1 MRIPVLTYHSI
12 NIHGND
18 YANNDHA
25 ALAEDLRLIT
35 GLGMRVLP
43 LHRIV
48 DLWLSGDPSLDSP
61 GVVALTCDDGPD
73 FDYHDLEHPSH
84 GAQRSMLNILRDFQR
99 LDPRAQP
106 DLHLTAFVIVG
117 PEARKALDL
126 TCMVGRDWWTDDWWA
141 QALATGLLGI
151 GNHSWDH
158 NHDTLDQER
167 PFVIPRGT
175 FRAVREEAAADYEI
189 LQADAYLCGLAPNP
203 SASLFAYPY
212 GESND
217 YLAGQYFP
225 ALARQSTGDAVPGSA
240 RGRFA
245 AAFTTEPVYWSRES
259 DRWRLPRF
267 TCGLDW
273 KSPQQLAAIL
283 EGRVRN

>member
-25 ALAEDLRLIT
+25 ALAEDLPLIT
-35 GLGMRVLP
+35 ALGMRVLP

-48 DLWLSGDPSLDSP
+48 DLWLSGNASLDSSD
-61 GVVALTCDDGPD
+61 VVALTCDDGPD

-84 GAQRSMLNILRDFQR
+84 GVQRSMLNILRDFQR
-99 LDPRAQP
+99 SNPGAQP
-106 DLHLTAFVIVG
+106 DLHMTAFVIVG
-117 PEARKALDL
+117 PEARKALDV
-126 TCMVGRDWWTDDWWA
+126 TCMVGRNWWTDDWWA
-141 QALATGLLGI
+141 DAIATGLLGI

-167 PFVIPRGT
+167 PFVIQRGN
-175 FRAVREEAAADYEI
+175 FRAVREETAADYEI
-189 LQADAYLCGLAPNP
+189 LQADAYLSRRAPSP

-225 ALARQSTGDAVPGSA
+225 ALARTRGQAPRFA
-240 RGRFA
+240 RGGFA
-245 AAFTTEPVYWSRES
+245 AAFTTEPAYWSRKS

-273 KSPQQLAAIL
+273 KSPQQLAGIL
-283 EGRVRN
+283 ERRAAG